1 MKLLYTVLFALGIT
15 FSAGAQTP
23 LTEAVDF
30 TVTDLDGNEHTLSE
44 YLDADKYVCIDFFAY
59 WCGPCA
65 AHAPYF
71 TEIYNSY
78 GCNGGDVIF
87 MSMEYEGSWDQTH
100 DFEVANAG
108 DNPAP
113 AISGA
118 EGGGLAVHGDY
129 SIAAYP
135 TFILIDPEWN
145 IVEQD
150 IWPMNVEI
158 LDEVLQSYGLEQMTC
173 TSSIGD
179 VATVSLAAWPNPA
192 SDALQVEGHPGN
204 PALRLL
210 DLLGREVLA
219 IRKPL
224 HNRTV
229 LGSEPRRPMAA
240 TCFRAQTLLQLHR
253 DPQGHRPPLRPRGPL
268 SSRRRSCSGYRR
280 RFIYSGFHHVSP
292 PPPTDPFASGSH
304 PAPPAPSTWAA
315 CAPPFY
321 NWLFARRHGGT
332 FILRIE
338 DTDRTRFVEGAEA
351 YIEEAL
357 AWCGIAPDEG
367 PSKPGEFGPYRQ
379 SERGDLYGPQVQAL
393 LDAGHAY
400 RAWDTPE
407 EIQAAGTP
415 PNHPAPLSNTTRP
428 PAHPCA
434 TTLR

>member
-192 SDALQVEGHPGN
+192 SDALQVEVKPGTRI
-204 PALRLL
+204 ALL
-210 DLLGREVLA
+210 DLLGREVLTTQA
-219 IRKPL
+219 L

-229 LGSEPRRPMAA
+229 LDLTTVADGSYLI
-240 TCFRAQTLLQLHR
+240 RAQTPEATETHKV
-253 DPQGHRPPLRPRGPL
+253 
-268 SSRRRSCSGYRR
+268 
-280 RFIYSGFHHVSP
+280 IV
-292 PPPTDPFASGSH
+292 
-304 PAPPAPSTWAA
+304 
-315 CAPPFY
+315 
-321 NWLFARRHGGT
+321 RH
-332 FILRIE
+332 
-338 DTDRTRFVEGAEA
+338 
-351 YIEEAL
+351 
-357 AWCGIAPDEG
+357 
-367 PSKPGEFGPYRQ
+367 
-379 SERGDLYGPQVQAL
+379 
-393 LDAGHAY
+393 
-400 RAWDTPE
+400 
-407 EIQAAGTP
+407 
-415 PNHPAPLSNTTRP
+415 
-428 PAHPCA
+428 
-434 TTLR
+434 